1 MRGLFLINI
10 IKFVCTVVGTF
21 IGAGFASGREIYSFF
36 FKYGKLGIIGICI
49 SSLFIG
55 YFLYIVIK
63 ISRKNN
69 VENYEEFL
77 EILINKKYIK
87 NIFLYL
93 IDIFFVL
100 SFCVMT
106 AGFSAFLEQEFNIKK
121 IINYIFILFF
131 SYIILR
137 KKTQGIVKI
146 NKIIIPIIIFF
157 ILFIFIKK
165 IGIFNIFNFY
175 FDKKNNLNYNY
186 IFLIKS
192 FLYANYN
199 LLTVIP
205 IVVSLSGLCKNKKHI
220 KISSI
225 ICTIIIFILSII
237 IFSILA
243 QSTVNLEVIEM
254 PTIFI
259 IGRYG
264 KIYKNIFAFIIGSA
278 IITTLISC
286 GYSFLQKY
294 EKNDKEYNKK
304 IYILVISA
312 VISSNFSFSNLVNVL
327 YPVFGAL
334 ACIQNYFIL
343 KSIIKNKI

>member
-1 MRGLFLINI
+1 MINL
-10 IKFVCTVVGTF
+10 IKFICTVVGTF
-21 IGAGFASGREIYSFF
+21 IGAGFASGKEIYSFF

-63 ISRKNN
+63 ISRENN
-69 VENYEEFL
+69 IKNYESFL

-93 IDIFFVL
+93 IDIFFII

-106 AGFSAFLEQEFNIKK
+106 AGFSAFLEQEFNINK

-157 ILFIFIKK
+157 IIFIFVKKVDVCNIYNFFIYQKLDSNFKLVFVIK
-165 IGIFNIFNFY
+165 G
-175 FDKKNNLNYNY
+175 
-186 IFLIKS
+186 

-199 LLTVIP
+199 LLTVVP
-205 IVVSLSGLCKNKKHI
+205 IVVSLSNLCENKKYV
-220 KISSI
+220 KIGTI
-225 ICTIIIFILSII
+225 ICTIIIFSLSII
-237 IFSILA
+237 IFAILLE
-243 QSTVNLEVIEM
+243 SSVNLDNIEM

-259 IGRYG
+259 LGKYG

-294 EKNDKEYNKK
+294 EKDDKVYNRK
-304 IYILVISA
+304 IYILIIVAI
-312 VISSNFSFSNLVNVL
+312 ISSRFSFSNLVNSL
-327 YPVFGAL
+327 YPIFGGIAV
-334 ACIQNYFIL
+334 AQEYWIL
-343 KSIIKNKI
+343 KKYILK